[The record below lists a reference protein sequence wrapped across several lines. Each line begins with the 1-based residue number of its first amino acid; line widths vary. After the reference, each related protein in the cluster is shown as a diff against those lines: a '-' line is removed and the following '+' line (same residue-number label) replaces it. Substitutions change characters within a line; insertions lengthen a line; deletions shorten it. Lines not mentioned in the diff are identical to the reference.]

1 MTCASVNGKFDVEVI
16 SMCVVPIKISHQ
28 NCKKTIRTYAMLD
41 NCSQGSFIKQD
52 LLKRLGV
59 DGQKLSLN
67 LKTLTGEKSEETLM
81 VDNLKVAGV
90 NKMNNDWISLPK
102 VYSKK
107 TLPVE
112 KEEVA
117 TPEKVSKWKYLDSIK
132 SEITQ
137 TDDIEIGMLIGANCM
152 KALEPLKII
161 PSKDGGP
168 YAYQT
173 KLGWCIVGPI
183 QNVGHQNSLKCNR
196 VAMKDASTV
205 KLSRHHFLIENASK
219 DMSIEQMFEQ
229 MYYSDFTEKGAQIE
243 KIDGNLEQLSKND
256 RRFLEILDAG
266 TRKNGNH

>member
-1 MTCASVNGKFDVEVI
+1 MTCTSINSKFDVEVI

-137 TDDIEIGMLIGANCM
+137 TDNIEIGMLIGANCM

-173 KLGWCIVGPI
+173 KLGWCIVRPI
-183 QNVGHQNSLKCNR
+183 QNNGHQNSLKCNR
-196 VAMKDASTV
+196 VAVKDVSTG
-205 KLSRHHFLIENASK
+205 KLSRHYFLIENASK

-229 MYYSDFTEKGAQIE
+229 MYYNDFNEKGAQIG
-243 KIDGNLEQLSKND
+243 KIGRDVD
-256 RRFLEILDAG
+256 
-266 TRKNGNH
+266 